1 MKGLPCRTVRELDNS
16 RGATIV
22 EFIVVVPTLLMMSMA
37 VLQAA
42 FAFHAKSQV
51 NHATAAA
58 ARAGSF
64 SNAAMDSMT
73 AAFTRG
79 MVGYYGGGT
88 SLWELTLTQAR
99 AASDLAGNVRIEVL
113 SPTTESFADYNSP
126 TLQQQL
132 NTGNA
137 RVIPNDNLGFIRCP
151 RDVPGCNS
159 DPNGNR
165 SGQTLADA
173 NLLKIRV
180 TYGIPQEKQ
189 MPMVG
194 RFYTWALAR
203 MNPNDLDAFRNA
215 LVARGRIPLVAH
227 TTVRMMSPPIEGGNG
242 SNPGS
247 GNNGNPVD
255 PGPPPAGDPLPTCP
269 VGMMTCDPRP
279 PGSGN
284 GGGPSG
290 GGDPPDGTDDDSD
303 EDPGGRLPPA
313 CP

>member
-1 MKGLPCRTVRELDNS
+1 MATAAARKISG
-16 RGATIV
+16 GATIV
-22 EFIVVVPTLLMMSMA
+22 EFIVVIPTLLMMIMA

-64 SNAAMDSMT
+64 SNASTNAMA
-73 AAFTRG
+73 AAFARG

-88 SLWELTLTQAR
+88 SLWELTQAQGR
-99 AASDLAGNVRIEVL
+99 AAADLAAANVRIEVL
-113 SPTTESFADYNSP
+113 SPTTESFNDYNSP
-126 TLQQQL
+126 ALQAQL
-132 NTGNA
+132 NTNA
-137 RVIPNDNLGFIRCP
+137 RVIPNDNLGYIRCP

-159 DPNGNR
+159 DPNTNS

-203 MNPNDLDAFRNA
+203 MNPNDADQFRSS
-215 LVARGRIPLVAH
+215 LVQRGRIPLVAH
-227 TTVRMMSPPIEGGNG
+227 TTVRMMSPPIEDGNA
-242 SNPGS
+242 SNPGP

-255 PGPPPAGDPLPTCP
+255 PGNPPPGEPLPTCP
-269 VGMMTCDPRP
+269 WWDP
-279 PGSGN
+279 SCA
-284 GGGPSG
+284 SC
-290 GGDPPDGTDDDSD
+290 PDGVST
-303 EDPGGRLPPA
+303 PGCRPETCAPSPA
-313 CP
+313 

>member
-1 MKGLPCRTVRELDNS
+1 MRMDTVS
-16 RGATIV
+16 QRGATLV
-22 EFIVVVPTLLMMSMA
+22 EFVVVIPTLLMMIMA

-64 SNAAMDSMT
+64 SNASVNAMA

-88 SLWELTLTQAR
+88 SLPELAQAQGR
-99 AASDLAGNVRIEVL
+99 AAADLAAANVRIEVL
-113 SPTTESFADYNSP
+113 SPTIESFDDYNSP
-126 TLQQQL
+126 ALQAQL
-132 NTGNA
+132 NSNA

-159 DPNGNR
+159 DPNTNR

-180 TYGIPQEKQ
+180 TYGIPPEKQ

-194 RFYTWALAR
+194 RFYTWALA
-203 MNPNDLDAFRNA
+203 MTNPNDADAFRRS
-215 LVARGRIPLVAH
+215 LVQRGRIPLVAH
-227 TTVRMMSPPIEGGNG
+227 TTVRMMSPPIEGGNA
-242 SNPGS
+242 SNPGP
-247 GNNGNPVD
+247 GNNGNPGN
-255 PGPPPAGDPLPTCP
+255 PGIAPPGDPLPTCP
-269 VGMMTCDPRP
+269 WWDP
-279 PGSGN
+279 SCA
-284 GGGPSG
+284 SC
-290 GGDPPDGTDDDSD
+290 PDGYNSPGCRPETCTDS
-303 EDPGGRLPPA
+303 PT
-313 CP
+313 

>member
-1 MKGLPCRTVRELDNS
+1 MLPLAS
-16 RGATIV
+16 SKKIRGATIV
-22 EFIVVVPTLLMMSMA
+22 EFVVVIPTLLMMIMA

-64 SNAAMDSMT
+64 NNASMSSMSL
-73 AAFTRG
+73 AFVRG

-88 SLWELTLTQAR
+88 SLSELTQTQGR
-99 AASDLAGNVRIEVL
+99 AAADLVQANVRIEVL
-113 SPTTESFADYNSP
+113 SPTTESFDDYNSP
-126 TLQQQL
+126 ALQSQL

-137 RVIPNDNLGFIRCP
+137 RVIPNDNLGYIRCP
-151 RDVPGCNS
+151 RDVTGCNS
-159 DPNGNR
+159 DPATNS

-194 RFYTWALAR
+194 RFYTWALAK
-203 MNPNDLDAFRNA
+203 MNPNDTDAFRSS
-215 LVARGRIPLVAH
+215 LVQRGRIPLVAH

-242 SNPGS
+242 SNPGP
-247 GNNGNPVD
+247 GNNGNPQD
-255 PGPPPAGDPLPTCP
+255 PGNPPAGQPLPTCP
-269 VGMMTCDPRP
+269 WWDP
-279 PGSGN
+279 SCA
-284 GGGPSG
+284 SC
-290 GGDPPDGTDDDSD
+290 PDGYNT
-303 EDPGGRLPPA
+303 PGCKPETCSPA
-313 CP
+313 AT

>member
-1 MKGLPCRTVRELDNS
+1 MRPVTICPQ
-16 RGATIV
+16 RGATLV
-22 EFIVVVPTLLMMSMA
+22 EFVVVIPTMLMMIMA

-64 SNAAMDSMT
+64 SNASVNAMA

-88 SLWELTLTQAR
+88 SLWELTQTQGR
-99 AASDLAGNVRIEVL
+99 AAADLAAANVRIEVL
-113 SPTTESFADYNSP
+113 SPTTESFDDYNSP
-126 TLQQQL
+126 ALQAQL

-159 DPNGNR
+159 DPNTNR

-180 TYGIPQEKQ
+180 TYGIPPEKQ
-189 MPMVG
+189 MPMAG
-194 RFYTWALAR
+194 RFYTWALAQ
-203 MNPNDLDAFRNA
+203 MNWNDTDAFRRS
-215 LVARGRIPLVAH
+215 LVQRGRIPLVAH

-242 SNPGS
+242 SNPGP

-255 PGPPPAGDPLPTCP
+255 PGNPPQVDPLPTCP
-269 VGMMTCDPRP
+269 WWDASCA
-279 PGSGN
+279 SC
-284 GGGPSG
+284 
-290 GGDPPDGTDDDSD
+290 PDGYDS
-303 EDPGGRLPPA
+303 PGCRPETCTVSPG
-313 CP
+313 

>member
-1 MKGLPCRTVRELDNS
+1 MTTPAARKHT

-22 EFIVVVPTLLMMSMA
+22 EFIVVIPTLLMMIMA

-64 SNAAMDSMT
+64 SNASMSAMA
-73 AAFTRG
+73 AAFARG

-88 SLWELTLTQAR
+88 SLWELTQAQGR
-99 AASDLAGNVRIEVL
+99 AAADLAGANVRIEVL
-113 SPTTESFADYNSP
+113 SPTIESFNDYNSP
-126 TLQQQL
+126 ALQAQL
-132 NTGNA
+132 NTNA
-137 RVIPNDNLGFIRCP
+137 RVIPNDNLGYIRCP

-159 DPNGNR
+159 DPNTNS

-203 MNPNDLDAFRNA
+203 MNPNDADQFRSS
-215 LVARGRIPLVAH
+215 LVQRGRIPLVAH
-227 TTVRMMSPPIEGGNG
+227 TTVRMMSPPIEDGNG
-242 SNPGS
+242 SNPGP

-255 PGPPPAGDPLPTCP
+255 PGNPPPGEPLPTCP
-269 VGMMTCDPRP
+269 WWDP
-279 PGSGN
+279 SCA
-284 GGGPSG
+284 SC
-290 GGDPPDGTDDDSD
+290 PDGVST
-303 EDPGGRLPPA
+303 PGCRPETCSPSPA
-313 CP
+313 